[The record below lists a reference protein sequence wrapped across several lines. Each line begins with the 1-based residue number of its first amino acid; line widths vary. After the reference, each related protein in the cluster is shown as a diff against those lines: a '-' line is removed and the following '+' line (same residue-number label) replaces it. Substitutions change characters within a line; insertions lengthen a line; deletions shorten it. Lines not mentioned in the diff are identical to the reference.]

1 MAYISDGD
9 WNRYNDIIN
18 NFINEDAG
26 KQLITWRRYAGN
38 LASFGEDAGLS
49 YVEDTLEVLAG
60 YNNFRTWPIL
70 KEGIPGADDPQNI
83 IIWVSKKYLEDR
95 GLLNSDGY
103 FNYDAG
109 YDRFVINGITY
120 KSGGDTQ
127 VSQNKTYPLLFM
139 IILKRDIEK

>member
-9 WNRYNDIIN
+9 WNRYNEIIN

-60 YNNFRTWPIL
+60 YNNFIAL
-70 KEGIPGADDPQNI
+70 KSNGWTYALQLNLIGGKLIPYATYGNDTLRLTGI
-83 IIWVSKKYLEDR
+83 V
-95 GLLNSDGY
+95 
-103 FNYDAG
+103 FNQSTQTRDMH
-109 YDRFVINGITY
+109 INGTINVFGAVIIGHGLP
-120 KSGGDTQ
+120 K
-127 VSQNKTYPLLFM
+127 LFTV
-139 IILKRDIEK
+139 